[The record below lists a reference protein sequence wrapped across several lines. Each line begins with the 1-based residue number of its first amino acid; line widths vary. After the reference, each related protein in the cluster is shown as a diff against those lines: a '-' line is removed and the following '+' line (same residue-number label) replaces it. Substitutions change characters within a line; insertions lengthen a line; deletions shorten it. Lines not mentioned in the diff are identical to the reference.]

1 MKKPTTTIGLYDEK
15 NEFPLTVPI
24 ENKDRQQLAYNMLY
38 YMAEKGA
45 SVNVNGVEMSLASDQ
60 LNVMTHGYCAMKI
73 YVQPELDPELYGLGE
88 DGKERYAVYSYN
100 DESNNFIQV
109 TPASMNLDKVN
120 GMFDILQTDM
130 DSCVSI
136 SYLQDDRM
144 NPVIVGG
151 RPVNFAVMNADKV
164 KQNENYEDFAKAVAN
179 ISMNHQQ
186 VKL

>member
-1 MKKPTTTIGLYDEK
+1 MI
-15 NEFPLTVPI
+15 
-24 ENKDRQQLAYNMLY
+24 
-38 YMAEKGA
+38 
-45 SVNVNGVEMSLASDQ
+45 
-60 LNVMTHGYCAMKI
+60 HGYCAMKI
-73 YVQPELDPELYGLGE
+73 YVQPELDPELYGLDE
-88 DGKERYAVYSYN
+88 DGKEQYAVYSYN

-136 SYLQDDRM
+136 SYSQDDGM

-164 KQNENYEDFAKAVAN
+164 RQNENYEDFADAVAN
-179 ISMNHQQ
+179 ISTGNAQLEQ
-186 VKL
+186 